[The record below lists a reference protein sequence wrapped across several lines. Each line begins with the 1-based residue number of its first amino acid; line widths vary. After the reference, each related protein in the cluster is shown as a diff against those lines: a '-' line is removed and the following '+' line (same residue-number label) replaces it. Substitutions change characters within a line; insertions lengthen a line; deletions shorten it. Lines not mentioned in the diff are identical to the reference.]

1 MRTRHKGWIKLNLV
15 FEDEFQVP
23 LLMLLLSMNAALVCT
38 VLNKLMS
45 SLSKRTWLLSK
56 INRGLFHCT
65 FNLNRPAQKISRLH
79 IHTSEWKASTA
90 LVHTRGICIC
100 TCTYT
105 NMYLYIHEASTA
117 LTWMQPPSAI
127 HVHPLSLKLYWL
139 KDILSQLHNKV
150 TSSAFIHWFFS
161 TTFTDLIEHKS
172 KE

>member
-23 LLMLLLSMNAALVCT
+23 LLMLLLSTNAVLVCT

-79 IHTSEWKASTA
+79 IHTSEWKVTLQQYPFPSPVPPLALQWNYYYSSSKRSRSLS
-90 LVHTRGICIC
+90 LVHTRGKHSTDMDAATEC
-100 TCTYT
+100 
-105 NMYLYIHEASTA
+105 NSRAS
-117 LTWMQPPSAI
+117 S
-127 HVHPLSLKLYWL
+127 LS
-139 KDILSQLHNKV
+139 
-150 TSSAFIHWFFS
+150 
-161 TTFTDLIEHKS
+161 
-172 KE
+172 